1 MNITQERDFKGVW
14 IPREI
19 WLSTK
24 LSMLEKIILTEIDSL
39 ASENGCRENNAY
51 FAQFCQCSESKVSET
66 ITKLIK
72 LNYIYIEFEQNK
84 RVLKSNLGK
93 Q

>member
-39 ASENGCRENNAY
+39 ASENGCN
-51 FAQFCQCSESKVSET
+51 
-66 ITKLIK
+66 IK
-72 LNYIYIEFEQNK
+72 CNPTVKGNHIFEI
-84 RVLKSNLGK
+84 LM
-93 Q
+93 